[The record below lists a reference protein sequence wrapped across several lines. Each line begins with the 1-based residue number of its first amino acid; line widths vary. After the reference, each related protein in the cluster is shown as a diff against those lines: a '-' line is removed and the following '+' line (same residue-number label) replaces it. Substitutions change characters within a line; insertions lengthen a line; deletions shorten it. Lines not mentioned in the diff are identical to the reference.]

1 MITIRPFTALRPQ
14 SGLESKIASRP
25 YDVLSSEEAR
35 QEAKGNEKSFYR
47 IIKPEVN
54 LDPTLPSNKNA
65 AYSAAKSA
73 LLEFIEKGWLQYDQ
87 EEAYYIYRQK
97 MGKIDQYGLV
107 CLSAVDDY
115 MNDRI
120 KKHEYTRPA
129 KEEDRIQHMYT
140 LGAHPGPVFLAHRHI
155 PKLYDLKKSWCASN
169 KPDFS
174 FTSEDEVLHEG
185 WKIDD
190 QTIIDSI
197 TSLFSQGVE
206 QTYIADG
213 HHRSAASAKVGL
225 RMRQES
231 TGSNTAFDSFLSVL
245 FDENEL
251 DIWDYN
257 RVVKDLNGYNPK
269 EFLIAIAEYFDITPL
284 DKAYKPQEKYSYGM
298 LLGNQWYRLDL
309 KNTHDVGQGIE
320 SLDIQVLSDLV
331 LNPILGIKDQRTDPR
346 IDFIGGIRGMDGLSK
361 RVNSGQWALA
371 FSIHPV
377 SMGELFAVADSGEV
391 MPPKSTWFEP
401 KLRSGLFINLFNRT
415 S

>member
-1 MITIRPFTALRPQ
+1 MITIRPFAALRPK

-35 QEAKGNEKSFYR
+35 QEADGNEKSFYR
-47 IIKPEVN
+47 VIKPEVN
-54 LDPTLPSNKNA
+54 LDPTLPSNKEA
-65 AYSAAKSA
+65 EYSAAKNA

-87 EEAYYIYRQK
+87 EEAYYLYRQK

-107 CLSAVDDY
+107 CLSSVDDY

-140 LGAHPGPVFLAHRHI
+140 IGAHPGPVFLAHRHI
-155 PKLYDLKKSWCASN
+155 PKLNDLKKSWCASN

-185 WKIDD
+185 WRIDDD
-190 QTIIDSI
+190 QTIEAI
-197 TSLFSQGVE
+197 TTLFSKNVSE
-206 QTYIADG
+206 TYIADG

-225 RMRQES
+225 RMRQE
-231 TGSNTAFDSFLSVL
+231 TGESSESYDSFLSVL

-257 RVVKDLNGYNPK
+257 RVVKDLNGYDPK
-269 EFLIAIAEYFDITPL
+269 EFLDAIAEHFEITPL
-284 DKAYKPQEKYSYGM
+284 EEAYKPQEKYSYGM
-298 LLGNQWYRLDL
+298 MLGNQWYRIDL
-309 KNTHDVGQGIE
+309 KQTHDVGQGIE
-320 SLDIQVLSDLV
+320 SLDIQVLSELI

-346 IDFIGGIRGMDGLSK
+346 IDFVGGIRGMDGLSK
-361 RVNSGQWALA
+361 RVESGQWALA

-377 SMGELFAVADSGEV
+377 SMKELFEVADSGEV

-401 KLRSGLFINLFNRT
+401 KLRSGLFINHFNRKQ
-415 S
+415 

>member
-1 MITIRPFTALRPQ
+1 MITIRPFPALRPK

-35 QEAKGNEKSFYR
+35 QEAQGNEKSFYR

-54 LDPTLPSNKNA
+54 LDPTLPSNKDA
-65 AYSAAKSA
+65 EYSAAKIA

-87 EEAYYIYRQK
+87 EDAYYIYRQK

-107 CLSAVDDY
+107 CLSSVDDY

-140 LGAHPGPVFLAHRHI
+140 IGAHPGPVFLAHHHMSELAAI
-155 PKLYDLKKSWCASN
+155 KKSWCASN

-174 FTSEDEVLHEG
+174 FTSEDDVLHEG
-185 WKIDD
+185 WTIDDD
-190 QTIIDSI
+190 QTIEAI
-197 TSLFSQGVE
+197 TALFSKNVS

-225 RMRQES
+225 RMQQE
-231 TGSNTAFDSFLSVL
+231 TGERKDSYDSFLSVL
-245 FDENEL
+245 FDEEEL

-257 RVVKDLNGYNPK
+257 RVVKDLNGYNPT
-269 EFLIAIAEYFDITPL
+269 EFLSVIAEHFDITPL
-284 DKAYKPQEKYSYGM
+284 DEAYKPQEKYSYGM
-298 LLGNQWYRLDL
+298 LLGNQWHRLDL
-309 KNTHDVGQGIE
+309 KKPHDVGQGIE

-346 IDFIGGIRGMDGLSK
+346 IDFVGGIRGMDGLSK
-361 RVNSGQWALA
+361 RVKSGQWELA

-377 SMGELFAVADSGEV
+377 SMKELFDVADSGEV

-401 KLRSGLFINLFNRT
+401 KLRSGLYVNHFNRI

>member
-1 MITIRPFTALRPQ
+1 MITIRPFAALRPK
-14 SGLESKIASRP
+14 SGLESGIASRP

-35 QEAKGNEKSFYR
+35 QEAAGNEKSFYR

-54 LDPTLPSNKNA
+54 LDPTLPSNKQA
-65 AYSAAKSA
+65 EYSAAKSA

-107 CLSAVDDY
+107 CLSSVDDY
-115 MNDRI
+115 MHDRI

-140 LGAHPGPVFLAHRHI
+140 IGAHPGPVFLAHRHI
-155 PKLYDLKKSWCASN
+155 PKLNDLKKSWCASN

-190 QTIIDSI
+190 RTVIDSI
-197 TSLFSQGVE
+197 SSLFSQGVE

-225 RMRQES
+225 RMREEAGDSKES
-231 TGSNTAFDSFLSVL
+231 YESFLSVL
-245 FDENEL
+245 FDEEEL

-257 RVVKDLNGYNPK
+257 RVIKDLNGYNPTD
-269 EFLIAIAEYFDITPL
+269 FLHAIAEHFDITPL
-284 DKAYKPQEKYSYGM
+284 EEAYKPQEKYSYGM
-298 LLGNQWYRLDL
+298 MLGNQWYRLDL
-309 KNTHDVGQGIE
+309 KQTHDVGQGIE

-346 IDFIGGIRGMDGLSK
+346 IDFVGGIRGMDGLSK
-361 RVNSGQWALA
+361 RVKSGQWTLA

-377 SMGELFAVADSGEV
+377 SMKELFDVADSGEV

-401 KLRSGLFINLFNRT
+401 KLRSGLFINHFNQT

>member
-14 SGLESKIASRP
+14 SGLESQIASRP

-35 QEAKGNEKSFYR
+35 QEAGGNEKSFYR
-47 IIKPEVN
+47 VIKPEIN
-54 LDPTLPSNKNA
+54 LDPTLPSNKEA
-65 AYSAAKSA
+65 EYSAAKSA

-107 CLSAVDDY
+107 CLSSVDDY

-140 LGAHPGPVFLAHRHI
+140 IGAHPGPVFLAHRHI
-155 PKLYDLKKSWCASN
+155 PKLNDLKKSWCASN
-169 KPDFS
+169 KPGFS

-185 WKIDD
+185 WKIEDR
-190 QTIIDSI
+190 TVIDSI
-197 TSLFSQGVE
+197 TSLFSQDVE

-225 RMRQES
+225 RMQQE
-231 TGSNTAFDSFLSVL
+231 TGERKDSYDSFLSVL

-257 RVVKDLNGYNPK
+257 RVIKDLNGYNPT
-269 EFLIAIAEYFDITPL
+269 EFLSALAEHFDITPS
-284 DKAYKPQEKYSYGM
+284 DKAFKPQEKYSYGM
-298 LLGNQWYRLDL
+298 LLDHQWHKL
-309 KNTHDVGQGIE
+309 KLKDKGQVGQGIQ
-320 SLDIQVLSDLV
+320 SLDVQVLSDLV
-331 LNPILGIKDQRTDPR
+331 LDPLLGIKDQRTDPR
-346 IDFIGGIRGMDGLSK
+346 IDFVGGIRGMNGLEK
-361 RVNSGQWALA
+361 KIKSGQWALA

-377 SMGELFAVADSGEV
+377 SMKELFDVADSGQV

-401 KLRSGLFINLFNRT
+401 KLRSGLFINHFNQT

>member
-107 CLSAVDDY
+107 CLSAIDDY

-140 LGAHPGPVFLAHRHI
+140 IGAHPGPVFLAHRHI
-155 PKLYDLKKSWCASN
+155 PKLNDLKKSWCASN

-190 QTIIDSI
+190 QTVIDSI

-401 KLRSGLFINLFNRT
+401 KLRSGLFINHFNRT

>member
-1 MITIRPFTALRPQ
+1 MIIIRPFAALRPQ

-47 IIKPEVN
+47 VIKPEIN
-54 LDPTLPSNKNA
+54 LDSTKPSTKEAQYAAAKNA
-65 AYSAAKSA
+65 
-73 LLEFIEKGWLQYDQ
+73 LEEFIREGWLQYDQ
-87 EEAYYIYRQK
+87 KESYYIYRQK
-97 MGKIDQYGLV
+97 MMDNDQYGLV
-107 CLSAVDDY
+107 CLSSVDDY

-129 KEEDRIQHMYT
+129 KEEDRIHHMYT
-140 LGAHPGPVFLAHRHI
+140 IGAHPGPVFLAHHHMAELAAI
-155 PKLYDLKKSWCASN
+155 KKSWCASN

-174 FTSEDEVLHEG
+174 FTSEDDVLHEG
-185 WKIDD
+185 WTIDDD
-190 QTIIDSI
+190 QTIEAI
-197 TSLFSQGVE
+197 TALFSRNVS

-225 RMRQES
+225 RMREES
-231 TGSNTAFDSFLSVL
+231 RDSKESYESFLSVI
-245 FDENEL
+245 FDEEEL

-257 RVVKDLNGYNPK
+257 RVVKDLNGYNPT
-269 EFLIAIAEYFDITPL
+269 EFLHAIAEHFEITPL
-284 DKAYKPQEKYSYGM
+284 EEAYKPQEKYSYGM
-298 LLGNQWYRLDL
+298 MLGNQWYRIDL
-309 KNTHDVGQGIE
+309 KQTHDVGQGIE

-346 IDFIGGIRGMDGLSK
+346 IDFVGGIRGMDGLSN
-361 RVNSGQWALA
+361 RVKSGQWALA

-377 SMGELFAVADSGEV
+377 SMKELFDVADSGEV

-401 KLRSGLFINLFNRT
+401 KLRSGLFINHFNRKQ
-415 S
+415 

>member
-54 LDPTLPSNKNA
+54 LDPTLPPNKKA

-140 LGAHPGPVFLAHRHI
+140 IGAHPGPVFLAHRHI
-155 PKLYDLKKSWCASN
+155 PKLNDLKKSWCASN

-190 QTIIDSI
+190 RTVIDSI

-257 RVVKDLNGYNPK
+257 RVIKDLNGYNPK
-269 EFLIAIAEYFDITPL
+269 AFLTAIAEHFDITPS

-361 RVNSGQWALA
+361 RVNSGQWGLA

-401 KLRSGLFINLFNRT
+401 KLRSGLFINHFNRI

>member
-140 LGAHPGPVFLAHRHI
+140 IGAHPGPVFLAHRHI
-155 PKLYDLKKSWCASN
+155 PKLNDLKKSWCASN

-190 QTIIDSI
+190 QTVIDSI

-401 KLRSGLFINLFNRT
+401 KLRSGLFINHFNRT